1 MANLARFTEESVPR
15 MHVGLLPVLLF
26 VACLLGLAIALLVI
40 GNLFNPGRKN
50 RVKAMPYESGM
61 DPIHGA
67 RRQFDVRFYLLAIA
81 FLVFDVELLFLYPWA
96 VTARPAKLA
105 AMESVS
111 DGAPVRAIDA
121 TVKALQNSESVAAEQ
136 LIQNHSAVFVGVM
149 VFIGLLTLGL
159 IYDWRKG
166 VFRWR

>member
-1 MANLARFTEESVPR
+1 
-15 MHVGLLPVLLF
+15 MHGGILPVLLF

-96 VTARPAKLA
+96 VIARPAKLA
-105 AMESVS
+105 AMESVP

-121 TVKALQNSESVAAEQ
+121 TVLALKNSESVAAEQ

>member
-1 MANLARFTEESVPR
+1 
-15 MHVGLLPVLLF
+15 MHGGILPVLLF
-26 VACLLGLAIALLVI
+26 VGCLLGLAIALLVI

-105 AMESVS
+105 AMETIS
-111 DGAPVRAIDA
+111 DEAPARAIDA
-121 TVKALQNSESVAAEQ
+121 TVAALRNSESPAAEL
-136 LIQNHSAVFVGVM
+136 LIQNHSTVFVGVM